1 MPADFILKSKYK
13 QSWKLK
19 IHDKEERE
27 PPHVTIYGGGVK
39 KWRWAL
45 REKRFMDKRPPH
57 HEVHSEIIEEIKERW
72 VEISYE
78 WNLIHGNNPVKID
91 EEELKEYFES
101 NSWNVKIKLDEYNKQ
116 VTISE

>member
-1 MPADFILKSKYK
+1 NCKYK
-13 QSWKLK
+13 NNWKLK

-27 PPHVTIYGGGVK
+27 PPHVTIYGGGD

-57 HEVHSEIIEEIKERW
+57 HGVHKDILDEIKERW

-78 WNLIHGNNPVKID
+78 WNLIHADNPVHID
-91 EEELKEYFES
+91 EDLLNDFFEEQG
-101 NSWNVKIKLDEYNKQ
+101 WNVDAKLEEYNKLLK
-116 VTISE
+116 ENEKL